1 MSETARTE
9 KNSSK
14 NIYGDP
20 PKISISLPGIS
31 ELTQNSKRWRDV
43 QLPIDIL
50 LLTVKDCEFLS
61 CYHYVVD
68 PFRSYF
74 KGLGHVYFG
83 SIGEDQDVKLKVA
96 LMKCSE
102 GSKVPGGALTVVKNA
117 VTQLRPKAVFS
128 VGHCG
133 GMSQETTKL
142 GDVVVSEKLTT
153 YSYQKV
159 TQDGKK
165 FRGLTTPVSRDIAEL
180 IKCAGYGWNPPLENP
195 NKGTVEVH
203 CGEVLSG
210 CELVQ
215 AEWRREELVKSFP
228 EAIAIETEGEGVFS
242 AAHEL
247 KMEWVVIKGISG
259 YADGTEAKETWQTF
273 ASVTAA
279 SLVVSI
285 LKECSIFEDWPHYKD
300 NSTDRQHSALSKE
313 VPVEPCCSSAQS
325 SQQQH
330 VSSTKTADG
339 STRHLP
345 PPKVKCRYEESS
357 PSGALTPKKRDS
369 SVTEFWEWCRNQ
381 LRAFYNTMCQVK
393 VTPWDPDNT
402 VHINSI
408 YIQVTF
414 LQDHRKPDGT
424 TKKKL
429 GDSSEVFEGD
439 EDHPIRRRI
448 LVYGRP
454 GIGKSTFTQKVALDW
469 ANGRTKILEKY
480 NLLLLI
486 RLRDVCGIS
495 DLCTMLKTAE
505 LLSADD
511 PMAVNNLCEY
521 VRQNQE
527 KVLLILDGYDEYSGG
542 KSSLIHEIWRGS
554 QLRDCCVMITTRPV
568 KEDELRVP
576 SHAQFELNGFDSW
589 EQKKQFANKILPDEE
604 DVEGLLEYLR
614 KHDLVKM
621 AEIPLLLL
629 MLCLLWK
636 KKKPQLPTSRAEIYV
651 EFIQTLLDHMAIKD
665 SDNVATDKSIDE
677 YQEELS
683 KIGKLAFD
691 ALLEDCLYFNF
702 SKFPKGDLFE
712 KLIHVGFFQVSKLSA
727 LNREKIV
734 YFLHKSVQEFLAAW
748 FIVQEVKVKK
758 NETVTCLSGMDTFE
772 KSKKM
777 DEVLKFV
784 CELSSD
790 AVGIV
795 FDHLHYVGKKQGL
808 TNYNFTRTPSVQDL
822 SRAQKEFILFC
833 VDYLFRCPA
842 SDRLAVYSAFLS
854 CVNHVVML
862 NDEHVSTAAEKNFFK
877 GTASFPNYLF
887 FEVRTTFEVRNSRE
901 SILSI
906 LSDLN
911 AVVLTCSGEVQDFKK
926 YADLRDANLFLK
938 KSEKKN
944 FIYLRR
950 ITDAVF
956 CSKLLPELISA
967 PVCSSQSPVDN
978 LGENEDNN
986 VALSLIKNRSDQAQ
1000 QHCLSLV
1007 REVELKK
1014 VTVEDFVLLKNL
1026 LPLLTAPRDIDIK
1039 RSVTDALLPLLT
1051 ALRDIDIKRSL
1062 TDVLEG
1068 NSIENAIHRINFTDN
1083 LHILKLVNMNL
1094 TAKCAAFI
1102 AESLHHSPN
1111 LHELCLSCN
1120 PLHSCVSHLAKN
1132 LHHTPRLTI
1141 LELACVEMGEKE
1153 CAALAASLQYLNKL
1167 ERLNMS
1173 YNALGHGIIELA
1185 KNLNS
1190 VPNLTWL
1197 DLSCTKIGED
1207 EASALARALKD
1218 VPELSDL
1225 DMAFNA
1231 LGHGIIELA
1240 KNLNSVPN
1248 LTKLNLLDTNM
1259 GEDEASAL
1267 ARALKDVPE
1276 LSNLF
1281 LGWNPLGRG
1290 VRDLVQHLSSVP
1302 KLKDLI
1308 LKCVQMTKTETEE
1321 LCTAVNGRNIILST
1335 DYQEGEVKGGR
1346 WIDRRLTKAE
1356 LKKRGIR
1363 FRREQDGDDDDD
1375 DDNDDDDDEEEDSD
1389 DFDDDDEAD

>member
-1 MSETARTE
+1 MSETARTDE
-9 KNSSK
+9 SSSK

-20 PKISISLPGIS
+20 PKINVSLPEIS
-31 ELTQNSKRWRDV
+31 ELTQNFIRWKDV

-61 CYHYVVD
+61 CYYYIND
-68 PFRSYF
+68 PLRSYC

-83 SIGEDQDVKLKVA
+83 SFGEDQDVKLKVA

-102 GSKVPGGALTVVKNA
+102 RFKVPGGALTVVKNA

-128 VGHCG
+128 VGHCS
-133 GMSQETTKL
+133 GMNQESTNL
-142 GDVVVSEKLTT
+142 GDVVLSEKLTT
-153 YSYQKV
+153 FSYQKV
-159 TQDGKK
+159 TKDGKN
-165 FRGLTTPVSRDIAEL
+165 FCGFTTPVSRDITEL
-180 IKCAGYGWNPPLENP
+180 IECASHGWNPPLENP
-195 NKGTVEVH
+195 KERKVEVL

-210 CELVQ
+210 TEVVQ
-215 AEWRREELVKSFP
+215 AGWRRDELVKSFP

-259 YADGTEAKETWQTF
+259 YADGTETKETWQTF

-285 LKECSIFEDWPHYKD
+285 LKECSIFEDWPHYKGKQI
-300 NSTDRQHSALSKE
+300 NFVIFFSMWEKENFYQATCFLST
-313 VPVEPCCSSAQS
+313 
-325 SQQQH
+325 
-330 VSSTKTADG
+330 
-339 STRHLP
+339 
-345 PPKVKCRYEESS
+345 
-357 PSGALTPKKRDS
+357 DS

-381 LRAFYNTMCQVK
+381 LMAFYNTMCQVK
-393 VTPWDPDNT
+393 ITPWDPDNT
-402 VHINSI
+402 VHIDRI

-454 GIGKSTFTQKVALDW
+454 GIGKSTFTQKVAVDW
-469 ANGRTKILEKY
+469 TNGRKKILEKF

-505 LLSADD
+505 LLSADN

-542 KSSLIHEIWRGS
+542 KSSLIHQIWRGS

-604 DVEGLLEYLR
+604 DVEGLLEYLG
-614 KHDLVKM
+614 KHDLEEM

-636 KKKPQLPTSRAEIYV
+636 KKKPQLPTSRAEVYV

-691 ALLEDCLYFNF
+691 ALLEDCLHFNF

-734 YFLHKSVQEFLAAW
+734 YFLHKSVQEFLAAR

-758 NETVTCLSGMDTFE
+758 NETVTCLSRMDTFE
-772 KSKKM
+772 KSLKM
-777 DEVLKFV
+777 VEVLKFV

-790 AVGIV
+790 AAGFV
-795 FDHLHYVGKKQGL
+795 FDHLRYVGEKEGL
-808 TNYNFTRTPSVQDL
+808 TNYNFTRTPSFKDFSL
-822 SRAQKEFILFC
+822 AQNEFIELCVDCLFC
-833 VDYLFRCPA
+833 CPA

-854 CVNHVVML
+854 CVNYVVML
-862 NDEHVSTAAEKNFFK
+862 NWKHLSIAAKTHFFK
-877 GTASFPNYLF
+877 DTTSFPNYVFYPSWKNFDDLLP
-887 FEVRTTFEVRNSRE
+887 T
-901 SILSI
+901 

-911 AVVLTCSGEVQDFKK
+911 AVVLTCSGEIKDFKK
-926 YADLRDANLFLK
+926 YPGLRNADFFLE
-938 KSEKKN
+938 KSGNRN
-944 FIYLRR
+944 FICLCR
-950 ITDAVF
+950 ITDAEF
-956 CSKLLPELISA
+956 HSKLLSELIST
-967 PVCSSQSPVDN
+967 PVCSSQPPVDN
-978 LGENEDNN
+978 LGKNEDNN
-986 VALSLIKNRSDQAQ
+986 IALSLTENRSDQTQ

-1007 REVELKK
+1007 REVELHYPA
-1014 VTVEDFVLLKNL
+1014 VEDFVLLKNL
-1026 LPLLTAPRDIDIK
+1026 LPLLTAPRYIDIWGGMIN
-1039 RSVTDALLPLLT
+1039 ALE
-1051 ALRDIDIKRSL
+1051 I
-1062 TDVLEG
+1062 
-1068 NSIENAIHRINFTDN
+1068 NSIESVHGINFTDN
-1083 LHILKLVNMNL
+1083 LHSLRFCGINL
-1094 TAKCAAFI
+1094 TEKCAAFI

-1111 LHELCLSCN
+1111 LHELIFSSN
-1120 PLHSCVSHLAKN
+1120 PLHSGVSHLVEN
-1132 LHHTPRLTI
+1132 LHHVPQLTV
-1141 LELACVEMGEKE
+1141 LELSRVQMGEKE

-1167 ERLNMS
+1167 EKLNL
-1173 YNALGHGIIELA
+1173 YHNALGHGIIELA

-1190 VPNLTWL
+1190 VPNLTGL
-1197 DLSCTKIGED
+1197 D
-1207 EASALARALKD
+1207 
-1218 VPELSDL
+1218 
-1225 DMAFNA
+1225 
-1231 LGHGIIELA
+1231 
-1240 KNLNSVPN
+1240 
-1248 LTKLNLLDTNM
+1248 LLDTNM

-1267 ARALKDVPE
+1267 AHALKDDVPK
-1276 LSNLF
+1276 LRHLD
-1281 LGWNPLGRG
+1281 LGQNPLGSG

-1302 KLKDLI
+1302 KLKYLS
-1308 LKCVQMTKTETEE
+1308 LVPVQMTKTEIEE
-1321 LCTAVNGRNIILST
+1321 LCTAVKGRGITLLT
-1335 DYQEGEVKGGR
+1335 DYHV
-1346 WIDRRLTKAE
+1346 
-1356 LKKRGIR
+1356 
-1363 FRREQDGDDDDD
+1363 
-1375 DDNDDDDDEEEDSD
+1375 
-1389 DFDDDDEAD
+1389 